1 VKGRPKTRS
10 RQGYFRDN
18 SNMSPPIVDEVNVQ
32 QKRVIESVK
41 VKPKDEGV
49 LGMRAHV
56 KQS

>member
-1 VKGRPKTRS
+1 
-10 RQGYFRDN
+10 
-18 SNMSPPIVDEVNVQ
+18 MSPPIVDEVNVQ